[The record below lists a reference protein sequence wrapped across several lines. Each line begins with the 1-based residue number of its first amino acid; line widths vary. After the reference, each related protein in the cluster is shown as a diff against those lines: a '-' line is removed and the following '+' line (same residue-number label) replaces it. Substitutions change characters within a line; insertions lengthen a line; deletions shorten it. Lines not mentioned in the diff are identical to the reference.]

1 MSLHTRSLST
11 RNNLR
16 RRLGMMTLSTV
27 ASLAAAN
34 RNVHGCGDGRWS
46 WAGAARGYWWCD
58 VRAHVGGWDDR
69 GSQPG

>member
-1 MSLHTRSLST
+1 
-11 RNNLR
+11 
-16 RRLGMMTLSTV
+16 MMTLSTV